1 MLSNDHSDSLL
12 KHNNTFYVSANR
24 HHTIESEVR
33 EFADFV
39 IVSVIRQLK
48 KTVLKIT
55 IEITYPAFGIVSEY
69 SLSQSIY
76 YQYEQEML

>member
-24 HHTIESEVR
+24 HHTIESEVS

-48 KTVLKIT
+48 KTVL
-55 IEITYPAFGIVSEY
+55 
-69 SLSQSIY
+69 
-76 YQYEQEML
+76 